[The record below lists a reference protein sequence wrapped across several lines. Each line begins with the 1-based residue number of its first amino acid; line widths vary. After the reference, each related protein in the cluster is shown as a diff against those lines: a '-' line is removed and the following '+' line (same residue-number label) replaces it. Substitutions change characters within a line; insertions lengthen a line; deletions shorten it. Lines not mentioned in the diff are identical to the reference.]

1 MLFPDVL
8 SAPSSQESPK
18 KQHQHEADPQSRG
31 PAGSGDG
38 KESETRSVVGAQLEQ
53 KKQLTTVKD

>member
-18 KQHQHEADPQSRG
+18 KQPQQEAQLQD

-38 KESETRSVVGAQLEQ
+38 KESDTRNVVGAQLDQ
-53 KKQLTTVKD
+53 KKQLIKPS